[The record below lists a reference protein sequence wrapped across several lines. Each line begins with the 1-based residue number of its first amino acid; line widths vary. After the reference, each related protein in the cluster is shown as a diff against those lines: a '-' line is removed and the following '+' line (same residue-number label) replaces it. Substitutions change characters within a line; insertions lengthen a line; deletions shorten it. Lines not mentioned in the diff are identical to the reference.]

1 MSLSVKSPLVYL
13 LGIEKVKILKVF
25 LKDRT
30 QGFTLDELIAK
41 THIATNTLKTEL
53 RQAIK
58 YNIIQEIKDKKQITY
73 ILNSIE
79 EVLALESVIF
89 RLSQSFFEAFSQKLD
104 KIGNIYICIVMGAFL
119 QRENDRI
126 DMFLVADDV
135 NEKKFEVL
143 IQDIEAEL
151 AQEITYTVLTV
162 KEFEYRQNM
171 FDKFVLDILEH
182 NNSHILID
190 KSMISSDNE
199 IVMPR

>member
-30 QGFTLDELIAK
+30 QAFTLDELVAK
-41 THIATNTLKTEL
+41 THITSNILKTEL

-58 YNIIQEIKDKKQITY
+58 YNIIQESKGKKQVSY
-73 ILNSIE
+73 ILNPIE

-89 RLSQSFFEAFSQKLD
+89 RLSQAFFESFSQKLD
-104 KIGNIYICIVMGAFL
+104 KVGNIHLCILMGAFL

-126 DMFLVADDV
+126 DMFLVADDI
-135 NEKKFEVL
+135 NEKKFDAL

-190 KSMISSDNE
+190 KSVISSDNE

>member
-25 LKDRT
+25 LKDRR
-30 QGFTLDELIAK
+30 QAFTLDELIAK
-41 THIATNTLKTEL
+41 THIVNSALKAEL

-58 YNIIQEIKDKKQITY
+58 YNIIQEVKDKKQITY
-73 ILNSIE
+73 ILNPIE

-89 RLSQSFFEAFSQKLD
+89 RLSQSFFEVFSQKLD
-104 KIGNIYICIVMGAFL
+104 KMGNIHLCIVMGAFL

-126 DMFLVADDV
+126 DMFLVADDI
-135 NEKKFEVL
+135 NEKKFDAL

-151 AQEITYTVLTV
+151 AQEITYTVLTL

-171 FDKFVLDILEH
+171 FDKFVLDILE
-182 NNSHILID
+182 NKNCHILID
-190 KSMISSDNE
+190 KSVISSDNE
-199 IVMPR
+199 IVTPR

>member
-30 QGFTLDELIAK
+30 QAFTLDELVAK
-41 THIATNTLKTEL
+41 THIASNILKIEL

-58 YNIIQEIKDKKQITY
+58 YNIIQEIKGKKQVSY
-73 ILNSIE
+73 ILNPIE

-89 RLSQSFFEAFSQKLD
+89 RLSQAFFEAFSQKLE
-104 KIGNIYICIVMGAFL
+104 KVGNIHLCIVMGAFL

-126 DMFLVADDV
+126 DMFLVADDM
-135 NEKKFEVL
+135 NEKKFDAL
-143 IQDIEAEL
+143 IQDIETEL
-151 AQEITYTVLTV
+151 AQEIVYTVLTL

-171 FDKFVLDILEH
+171 FDKFVLDILEN

-190 KSMISSDNE
+190 KSVISSDN
-199 IVMPR
+199 

>member
-73 ILNSIE
+73 ILNPIE

>member
-73 ILNSIE
+73 ILNPIE

-190 KSMISSDNE
+190 KSVISSDNE

>member
-73 ILNSIE
+73 ILNPIE

-104 KIGNIYICIVMGAFL
+104 KMGNIYMCIVMGAFL

-190 KSMISSDNE
+190 KSVISSDND

>member
-25 LKDRT
+25 LKDRR
-30 QGFTLDELIAK
+30 QAFTLDELIAK
-41 THIATNTLKTEL
+41 THIVNSALKAEL

-58 YNIIQEIKDKKQITY
+58 YNIIQEVKDKKQITY
-73 ILNSIE
+73 ILNPIE

-104 KIGNIYICIVMGAFL
+104 KVGNIHLCIVMGAFL

-126 DMFLVADDV
+126 DMFLVADDI
-135 NEKKFEVL
+135 NEKKFDAL

-151 AQEITYTVLTV
+151 AQEITYTVLTL

-171 FDKFVLDILEH
+171 FDKFVLDILE
-182 NNSHILID
+182 NKNCHILID
-190 KSMISSDNE
+190 KSVISSDNE
-199 IVMPR
+199 IVTPR